1 MNIRAAQ
8 ESEIEMLEDLIR
20 ASVWDLQAHCYT
32 EAQRQGALGTVFGV
46 DSQLIKDR
54 TYYVVEVDGQVAACG
69 GWSFRSTLFGADA
82 GKLDQESELDPTKD
96 AARIRAFFVSPGFS
110 RRGLGTRILH
120 ECEQRARA
128 KGFSKFELV
137 ATLAGEPL
145 YAKHGFAVTER
156 YEVSLPNGEALPVVR
171 MIKP

>member
-8 ESEIEMLEDLIR
+8 ESEASVLEELIR

-32 EAQRQGALGTVFGV
+32 EAQREGALGTVFGV
-46 DSQLIKDR
+46 DSQLIEDQ
-54 TYYVVEVDGQVAACG
+54 TCYVVEVNGQVAACG
-69 GWSFRSTLFGADA
+69 GWSYRSTLFGADA
-82 GKLDQESELDPTKD
+82 GKVEEESELDPTVD
-96 AARIRAFFVSPGFS
+96 AARIRAFFVSPSFS
-110 RRGLGTRILH
+110 RQGLGTKILQ
-120 ECEQRARA
+120 ECEQRARE

-145 YAKHGFAVTER
+145 YAKHGFSALER
-156 YEVSLPNGEALPVVR
+156 YAVSLPNGEVLPVVR